1 MELTHKPGNESQNFW
16 SGPMPLLKTNV
27 YMISELSSCALC
39 IVHVIEHLNNL

>member
-1 MELTHKPGNESQNFW
+1 MKVENFGADNFLTPV
-16 SGPMPLLKTNV
+16 PLIKINV